1 MDLEVGDRVRRG
13 WPPHDPVD
21 CVWVM
26 CDQCRPRRRLV
37 LGPNQRDAVW
47 RSESGIKVRWN
58 DYRWECCGPLDEGL
72 WHGFGV
78 NDIAGL
84 GEWTT
89 CG

>member
-1 MDLEVGDRVRRG
+1 
-13 WPPHDPVD
+13 
-21 CVWVM
+21 
-26 CDQCRPRRRLV
+26 LV